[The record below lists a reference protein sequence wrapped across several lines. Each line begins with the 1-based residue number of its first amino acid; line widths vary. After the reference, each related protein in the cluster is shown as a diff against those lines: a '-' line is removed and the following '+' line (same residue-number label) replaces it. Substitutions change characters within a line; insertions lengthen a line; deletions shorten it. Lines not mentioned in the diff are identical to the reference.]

1 MGRIELMAKGPFS
14 CYTRAIMKTIKA
26 IFSDRG
32 LRNRILFVVF
42 ILVITRV
49 LATIPIPEIDA
60 SALSGLLSQ
69 NGFLGLLNILS
80 GGGIASFSIV
90 MLGVGPYI
98 TASIIMQLS
107 TVLSPRL
114 KEMYQEEGD
123 AGRRRFVQ
131 YGRLLALPLAIVQG
145 YALLTLLAR
154 QNVIPQMDP
163 MTMSINLAIITAG
176 TMLMMWLG
184 EQINERGIG
193 NGVSLI
199 IFAGIVAAL
208 PQSLSQY
215 FLTFTVADIPTLV
228 GLVVLVL
235 AVTSGIVFV
244 TEAERP
250 VPITYARQA
259 KMGASNGLG
268 AATYLPL
275 RLNQAGVVPIIF
287 AISILIFPQ
296 LIAQLFAT
304 SGNAGLQS
312 AARTIGEILANQWIY
327 GGVYFVLVVAFT
339 YFYTAVTFDP
349 EKTAENLQKNG
360 AFIPGYRPGTATAEH
375 IGYILA
381 RVTFFGAFFLG
392 VVAVLPVIVQAITGL
407 TAIQVG
413 GTSLLIAV
421 SVILDVIKKIDA
433 QLSMREY

>member
-1 MGRIELMAKGPFS
+1 M
-14 CYTRAIMKTIKA
+14 AIMKTIKA

-32 LRNRILFVVF
+32 LRNRILFVIA
-42 ILVITRV
+42 ILLITRV
-49 LATIPIPEIDA
+49 LAIVPIPQIDA
-60 SALSGLLSQ
+60 SSLSGILSQ
-69 NGFLGLLNILS
+69 NNFLGLLNILS

-98 TASIIMQLS
+98 TASIIMQLT

-131 YGRLLALPLAIVQG
+131 YGRLLSVPLAIVQG
-145 YALLTLLAR
+145 FALLTLLSR
-154 QNVIPQMDP
+154 QNAIPQLTSGEML
-163 MTMSINLAIITAG
+163 SNIIIVTAG

-199 IFAGIVAAL
+199 IFAGIVAAI
-208 PQSLSQY
+208 PQKLSQY
-215 FLTFTVADIPTLV
+215 FITFDASQIPMLV
-228 GLVVLVL
+228 GILVIVL
-235 AVTSGIVFV
+235 AVIAGIVFV

-250 VPITYARQA
+250 VPVTYARQGNPG
-259 KMGASNGLG
+259 KTTSFG

-296 LIAQLFAT
+296 LLAQLFAT
-304 SGNAGLQS
+304 ANSDTLQS
-312 AARTIGEILANQWIY
+312 IARTINQTLANQWVY
-327 GGVYFVLVVAFT
+327 GGFYFFLVVAFT

-360 AFIPGYRPGTATAEH
+360 AFIPGYRPGNATAEH
-375 IGYILA
+375 IGYILS
-381 RVTFFGAFFLG
+381 RVTFFGAVFLG
-392 VVAVLPVIVQAITGL
+392 VVAVLPVVVQAVTGL
-407 TAIQVG
+407 TAIQIG

-421 SVILDVIKKIDA
+421 SVVLDLIKKIDA

>member
-1 MGRIELMAKGPFS
+1 
-14 CYTRAIMKTIKA
+14 MKTIKA

-32 LRNRILFVVF
+32 LRNRIFFVVF
-42 ILVITRV
+42 ILAITRF
-49 LATIPIPEIDA
+49 LAVIPIPEINADA
-60 SALSGLLSQ
+60 LAGLLKS
-69 NGFLGLLNILS
+69 NSFFGLLNILS

-131 YGRLLALPLAIVQG
+131 YGRLISLPLAIMQG
-145 YALLTLLAR
+145 FALLTLLVRKDVLPA
-154 QNVIPQMDP
+154 
-163 MTMSINLAIITAG
+163 MTHIEMGANIVIITAG

-199 IFAGIVAAL
+199 IFAGIVAAI
-208 PQSLSQY
+208 PQKLGQY
-215 FLTFTVADIPTLV
+215 FITFDVSQIPTLA
-228 GLVVLVL
+228 GILVLVL
-235 AVTSGIVFV
+235 AVISGIVFV

-250 VPITYARQA
+250 VPVTYARQTR
-259 KMGASNGLG
+259 MGQANGLG
-268 AATYLPL
+268 ASTYLPL

-304 SGNAGLQS
+304 SSSSQLQS
-312 AARTIGEILANQWIY
+312 LARTLNELVANQWIY
-327 GGVYFVLVVAFT
+327 GSVYFFLVVSFT

-349 EKTAENLQKNG
+349 ERTAENLQKNG
-360 AFIPGYRPGTATAEH
+360 AFIPGFRPGAATSEH

-381 RVTFFGAFFLG
+381 RITFFGAVFLG
-392 VVAVLPVIVQAITGL
+392 IVAVLPVIVQAITGL
-407 TAIQVG
+407 TAVQVG

>member
-1 MGRIELMAKGPFS
+1 
-14 CYTRAIMKTIKA
+14 MKTLKA

-32 LRNRILFVVF
+32 LRNRILFVIF
-42 ILVITRV
+42 ILAITRF
-49 LATIPIPEIDA
+49 LAVIPIPEIDA
-60 SALSGLLSQ
+60 SALTNLLKS
-69 NGFLGLLNILS
+69 NSFFGLLNILS

-131 YGRLLALPLAIVQG
+131 YGRLISLPLAVMQG
-145 YALLTLLAR
+145 FALLTLLVRKDVLPA
-154 QNVIPQMDP
+154 
-163 MTMSINLAIITAG
+163 MTNIEMTSNLIIITAG

-184 EQINERGIG
+184 EQINEKGIG

-199 IFAGIVAAL
+199 IFAGIVATI
-208 PQSLSQY
+208 PQTLGQY
-215 FLTFTVADIPTLV
+215 FLTFDVSQIPTLV
-228 GLVVLVL
+228 GLLVLVL
-235 AVTSGIVFV
+235 AVISGIVFV

-250 VPITYARQA
+250 VPVTYARQTR
-259 KMGASNGLG
+259 MGQANGLG

-304 SGNAGLQS
+304 SSNVSLQMF
-312 AARTIGEILANQWIY
+312 ARTLNELVANQWIY
-327 GGVYFVLVVAFT
+327 GVTYFLLVVSFT

-349 EKTAENLQKNG
+349 ARTAENLQKNG
-360 AFIPGYRPGTATAEH
+360 AFIPGFRPGTATAEH

-381 RVTFFGAFFLG
+381 RITFFGAVFLG
-392 VVAVLPVIVQAITGL
+392 SIAVLPVIVQAITGL

-433 QLSMREY
+433 QLSMKEY

>member
-1 MGRIELMAKGPFS
+1 
-14 CYTRAIMKTIKA
+14 MKTIKA

-32 LRNRILFVVF
+32 LRNRIFFVVF
-42 ILVITRV
+42 ILVITRF
-49 LATIPIPEIDA
+49 LAVIPIPQIDA
-60 SALSGLLSQ
+60 SALKSIFDQQGNS
-69 NGFLGLLNILS
+69 FLGLLNILS

-98 TASIIMQLS
+98 TGSIIMQLS
-107 TVLSPRL
+107 TVLSPAL

-123 AGRRRFVQ
+123 RGRRRFVQ
-131 YGRLLALPLAIVQG
+131 YGRLLSLPLAVVQG
-145 YALLTLLAR
+145 FALLTLLVR
-154 QNVIPQMDP
+154 QNIIPAMAPID
-163 MTMSINLAIITAG
+163 MATNIVIITAG
-176 TMLMMWLG
+176 TMVMMWLG

-199 IFAGIVAAL
+199 IFAGIVAAI
-208 PQSLSQY
+208 PQSLGQY
-215 FLTFTVADIPTLV
+215 FLTFDVSQIPTLV
-228 GLVVLVL
+228 AILVLVL
-235 AVTSGIVFV
+235 VVIAGIVFV

-250 VPITYARQA
+250 VPVTYARQTRI
-259 KMGASNGLG
+259 GQSNGLG
-268 AATYLPL
+268 ASTYLPL

-304 SGNAGLQS
+304 SSNVTLQS
-312 AARTIGEILANQWIY
+312 LARTVNELLANQWIY
-327 GGVYFVLVVAFT
+327 GGLYFFLVVAFT

-375 IGYILA
+375 IGYILG
-381 RVTFFGAFFLG
+381 RVTFFGAVFLG
-392 VVAVLPVIVQAITGL
+392 LIAVLPVVVQAITGL
-407 TAIQVG
+407 SAIQVG

>member
-1 MGRIELMAKGPFS
+1 
-14 CYTRAIMKTIKA
+14 
-26 IFSDRG
+26 
-32 LRNRILFVVF
+32 
-42 ILVITRV
+42 
-49 LATIPIPEIDA
+49 
-60 SALSGLLSQ
+60 
-69 NGFLGLLNILS
+69 
-80 GGGIASFSIV
+80 
-90 MLGVGPYI
+90 
-98 TASIIMQLS
+98 MQLS

-145 YALLTLLAR
+145 YALLTLLVR
-154 QNVIPQMDP
+154 QNVIPHMDP
-163 MTMSINLAIITAG
+163 MTLAVNICIVTAG

-184 EQINERGIG
+184 EQINEKGIG

-199 IFAGIVAAL
+199 IFAGIVASI
-208 PQSLSQY
+208 PQSLGQY
-215 FLTFTVADIPTLV
+215 FLTFTAADIPTLA
-228 GLVVLVL
+228 GILVLVI
-235 AVTSGIVFV
+235 AVISGIVYV

-250 VPITYARQA
+250 VPVTYARQT
-259 KMGASNGLG
+259 KLGTSNGLG
-268 AATYLPL
+268 ASTYLPL

-296 LIAQLFAT
+296 LISQLLSTSSNAMLKSFAVT
-304 SGNAGLQS
+304 VNEV
-312 AARTIGEILANQWIY
+312 IANQWVY
-327 GGVYFVLVVAFT
+327 GSVYFVLVVAFT

-360 AFIPGYRPGTATAEH
+360 AFIPGYRPGAATAEH

-421 SVILDVIKKIDA
+421 SVVLDVIKKVDA

>member
-1 MGRIELMAKGPFS
+1 
-14 CYTRAIMKTIKA
+14 MKTIKA

-32 LRNRILFVVF
+32 LRNRIFFVVF
-42 ILVITRV
+42 ILVITRF
-49 LATIPIPEIDA
+49 LAIVPIPEIDVT
-60 SALSGLLSQ
+60 ALNNLLTQ
-69 NGFLGLLNILS
+69 NSFFGLLNILS

-114 KEMYQEEGD
+114 KEMHQEEGD

-131 YGRLLALPLAIVQG
+131 YGRLISLPLALLQG
-145 YALLTLLAR
+145 FALLTLLSR
-154 QNVIPQMDP
+154 QNIIPT
-163 MTMSINLAIITAG
+163 MTPVEMGMNLTIITAG

-208 PQSLSQY
+208 PKTLGQY
-215 FLTFTVADIPTLV
+215 FLTFDASQIPTLV
-228 GLVVLVL
+228 GLLVLVL
-235 AVTSGIVFV
+235 VVVSGIVYV

-250 VPITYARQA
+250 VPVTYARQTR
-259 KMGASNGLG
+259 MGQANGLG

-296 LIAQLFAT
+296 LIAQLLLS
-304 SGNAGLQS
+304 SGNGSFQNI
-312 AARTIGEILANQWIY
+312 ARIISELVANQWVY
-327 GGVYFVLVVAFT
+327 GSVYFFLVVSFT

-381 RVTFFGAFFLG
+381 RITFFGALFLG
-392 VVAVLPVIVQAITGL
+392 TVAVLPVIVQAITGL

>member
-1 MGRIELMAKGPFS
+1 
-14 CYTRAIMKTIKA
+14 MKTIKA

-32 LRNRILFVVF
+32 LRNRIFFVVF
-42 ILVITRV
+42 ILVITRF
-49 LATIPIPEIDA
+49 LAIVPIPEIDA
-60 SALSGLLSQ
+60 SALGKLLTQ
-69 NGFLGLLNILS
+69 NSFFGLLNILS

-98 TASIIMQLS
+98 TSSIIMQLS

-114 KEMYQEEGD
+114 KEMHQEEGD

-131 YGRLLALPLAIVQG
+131 YGRLISLPLAILQG
-145 YALLTLLAR
+145 FALLTLLTR
-154 QNVIPQMDP
+154 QHVIPATTPVEMA
-163 MTMSINLAIITAG
+163 MNIIIITAG

-184 EQINERGIG
+184 EQINEKGIG

-208 PQSLSQY
+208 PHKLGQY
-215 FLTFTVADIPTLV
+215 FLTFDVSQIPTLV
-228 GLVVLVL
+228 GLLVLVL
-235 AVTSGIVFV
+235 VVVSGIVYV

-250 VPITYARQA
+250 VPVTYARQTR
-259 KMGASNGLG
+259 MGQANGLG
-268 AATYLPL
+268 SATYLPL

-296 LIAQLFAT
+296 LLAQLLLSSSNGSFH
-304 SGNAGLQS
+304 NI
-312 AARTIGEILANQWIY
+312 ARIISELVANQWVY
-327 GGVYFVLVVAFT
+327 GGVYFFLVVSFT

-360 AFIPGYRPGTATAEH
+360 AFIPGYRPGTATAEY

-381 RVTFFGAFFLG
+381 RITFFGALFLG
-392 VVAVLPVIVQAITGL
+392 TVAVLPVAVQAITGL
-407 TAIQVG
+407 SAVQVG

>member
-1 MGRIELMAKGPFS
+1 
-14 CYTRAIMKTIKA
+14 MKTIKA

-32 LRNRILFVVF
+32 LRNRIFFVVF
-42 ILVITRV
+42 ILAITRF
-49 LATIPIPEIDA
+49 LAIIPIPEINADA
-60 SALSGLLSQ
+60 LAGLLKS
-69 NGFLGLLNILS
+69 NSFFGLLNILS

-131 YGRLLALPLAIVQG
+131 YGRLISLPLAVMQG
-145 YALLTLLAR
+145 FALLTLLVRKDVLPA
-154 QNVIPQMDP
+154 
-163 MTMSINLAIITAG
+163 MTHLEMGANIIIITAG

-199 IFAGIVAAL
+199 IFAGIVAAI
-208 PQSLSQY
+208 PQSLGQY
-215 FLTFTVADIPTLV
+215 FLTFDASQIPAFA
-228 GLVVLVL
+228 GLLVLVL
-235 AVTSGIVFV
+235 AVVSGIVFV

-250 VPITYARQA
+250 VPVTYARQTR
-259 KMGASNGLG
+259 MGQSNGLS
-268 AATYLPL
+268 ASTYLPL

-304 SGNAGLQS
+304 SSNGTLQS
-312 AARTIGEILANQWIY
+312 LARTIGELVANQWVY
-327 GGVYFVLVVAFT
+327 GSVYFFLVVSFT

-349 EKTAENLQKNG
+349 ERTAENLQKNG
-360 AFIPGYRPGTATAEH
+360 AFIPGFRPGAATAEH

-381 RVTFFGAFFLG
+381 RITFFGAVFLG
-392 VVAVLPVIVQAITGL
+392 TVAVQKYVNET
-407 TAIQVG
+407 TR
-413 GTSLLIAV
+413 
-421 SVILDVIKKIDA
+421 KK
-433 QLSMREY
+433 